1 MLRIGGRRWDRRNY
15 EATAKVSLLF
25 QHYLIVSE
33 LGNLKC
39 RGKRVETSFSFE
51 ETLFTKLV
59 NRRLNRNARRYS

>member
-15 EATAKVSLLF
+15 KATAKVSLLF

-39 RGKRVETSFSFE
+39 RGKRVETRRVFPSK
-51 ETLFTKLV
+51 KLCL
-59 NRRLNRNARRYS
+59 RSSLTGG